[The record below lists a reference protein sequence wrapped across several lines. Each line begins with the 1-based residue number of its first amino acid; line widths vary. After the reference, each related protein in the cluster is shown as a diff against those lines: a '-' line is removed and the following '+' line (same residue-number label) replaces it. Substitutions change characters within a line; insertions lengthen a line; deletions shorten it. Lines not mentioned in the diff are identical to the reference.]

1 MMNDSRPH
9 CESDER
15 FVRQAQ
21 QGDVRGFSALHDCH
35 YQAVYNY
42 VYFRVSEQAVAE
54 DITAEVFTRMVKRL
68 DRYRRKKKTIL
79 PWLYTIARNLVT
91 DHYRKEARTPEQVP
105 IEDLSIPANVK
116 TPEHHIAALMSM
128 DCLKQALK
136 KLTEIQQQVIIGKFI
151 EDRTNEEV
159 AALTKRTTGAIK
171 SLQHRALASLRRYIE
186 QAGCYEPE
194 I

>member
-1 MMNDSRPH
+1 MMKESRPD
-9 CESDER
+9 CENDDR

-21 QGDVRGFSALHDCH
+21 QGDVRGFAALHDRH

-68 DRYRRKKKTIL
+68 DRYRNKKKTIL
-79 PWLYTIARNLVT
+79 PWLYTIARNLVI
-91 DHYRKEARTPEQVP
+91 DHYRKEERTPEQVP
-105 IEDLSIPANVK
+105 IEDLSIPAEEK
-116 TPEHHIAALMSM
+116 TPEHHLSTRMSA
-128 DCLKQALK
+128 DCLKKALR

-151 EDRTNEEV
+151 EDRSNEEV
-159 AALTKRTTGAIK
+159 AVLTNRTVGAIK
-171 SLQHRALASLRRYIE
+171 SLQHRALASLRRHIE